1 MNWWIL
7 ITITA
12 LSPHWDA
19 DINFSISVPE
29 LCLIRFCVR
38 DQTGLLSSD
47 FVGQYTMP
55 FTSLKKG
62 EPQRQ
67 KERKGVGGWE
77 SDEELNYIR
86 WHCVT
91 IIVFPFIHSVSIT
104 EGWSLVSFYGNVSA
118 HLYDAHVFSSYTFIS
133 FHKPLPSPPPG
144 YRWVPLRSRDGCSLD
159 PASLFV
165 FVWYS

>member
-1 MNWWIL
+1 MNWFIV

-12 LSPHWDA
+12 LSPHWDS
-19 DINFSISVPE
+19 DMNFSISVPE

-38 DQTGLLSSD
+38 EQTGLLSSD
-47 FVGQYTMP
+47 FVGQYTLP

-62 EPQRQ
+62 ER
-67 KERKGVGGWE
+67 RWGGWE
-77 SDEELNYIR
+77 SDKELNYIR

-91 IIVFPFIHSVSIT
+91 IIVFPFIQCQHYWRSISAPCT
-104 EGWSLVSFYGNVSA
+104 SFYENASVC
-118 HLYDAHVFSSYTFIS
+118 LYVAHVFNVYTYIS
-133 FHKPLPSPPPG
+133 FHAPLLSPPPG